1 MDRSQVMEIVL
12 GAMRACNRGRAADSQ
27 LEVSETARLFGGGSP
42 LDSLGLVALLID
54 IEDACAE
61 RGITIV
67 LSDERALAQS
77 RSPFRDVPSLV
88 EYIGALAGAPR

>member
-1 MDRSQVMEIVL
+1 MHRSEVL
-12 GAMRACNRGRAADSQ
+12 EVVLEALRSCNRGRAEDSQ
-27 LEVSETARLFGGGSP
+27 LDVSDNARLFGGGSP

-54 IEDACAE
+54 IEDAFAE
-61 RGITIV
+61 RGLSIV

-88 EYIGALAGAPR
+88 EYIGALAEAPR